1 MVVDWSFVLV
11 EVCLVEVEGKI
22 VTVGGVFVE
31 GGRVVERED
40 VVVVG
45 GLVGVGVKGWVWLEG

>member
-1 MVVDWSFVLV
+1 MLV